1 MIFALFG
8 KTDDM
13 ITALRKM
20 EEMKNAGVNFGL
32 DPITPPPPVEKDCF
46 QVPIPCS
53 LLARYVCSK
62 VLKLRSSK
70 IKVRITIRRDFFAKM
85 VVC

>member
-20 EEMKNAGVNFGL
+20 EEMKDAGVNFGL
-32 DPITPPPPVEKDCF
+32 DPATPPPPVDKDCF
-46 QVPIPCS
+46 QVPIPCE
-53 LLARYVCSK
+53 LLAR
-62 VLKLRSSK
+62 
-70 IKVRITIRRDFFAKM
+70 
-85 VVC
+85 

>member
-1 MIFALFG
+1 MNWIHKNGGSFSLYTLIFALFG

-13 ITALRKM
+13 INTLRKM

-32 DPITPPPPVEKDCF
+32 EPVTEAPPIDKDCF

-53 LLARYVCSK
+53 LLSQ
-62 VLKLRSSK
+62 
-70 IKVRITIRRDFFAKM
+70 
-85 VVC
+85 